1 MKKNYNQSGMTII
14 EVLVSVIIISF
25 VMSLLFVLLLQVQ
38 NANSAAKKKSNL
50 LISQAVITKAIEQD
64 MIEIGVSA
72 VSACTYDDFN
82 MFSNQ
87 IDESEPY
94 ACVRLE
100 FNKTY
105 DINDLGYVMVYKQN
119 ENAYDNATWVVKYA
133 RGYYDNC
140 IMGNSPSDGSSWIES
155 YSVVQ
160 KLNNDVKLG
169 SFVDRVT
176 GATKY
181 VSLNYSAEYDPTEK
195 YSRQKVN
202 SANIVIPI
210 VDSNNY
216 HYDIDLSFS
225 FRLYYPDETDPT
237 KAKQRIDFVC
247 DDKGVDCVCTSS
259 KDENCKKT
267 YSSNLPGRTVS
278 DTDKTYKYTCTA
290 TKKSVSTSMGINK
303 DFLSLTN
310 VNKAGIVPDNV
321 RKITFSNSLD
331 SNGFGGYGIDVSLAQ
346 NKTSILYYEFDDN
359 TNTYDIMISQS
370 GGVTVAGKSM
380 ANMFADC
387 SKLTSINFTNFS
399 SNGIEDMKNLFKNCE
414 KLTNAGLEGFLDL
427 NFDGVRKMSAMFKG
441 CKSLTKSP
449 FRQTSGDAYNL
460 NNLVDAFEMFANSG
474 LTEFIYYK
482 DLWCD
487 NVTSFFSLLSE
498 TNVQTA
504 VFGDATRGVTMNNLN
519 SMARMLYNCHSLT
532 TFKLINCNF
541 PALSTIERICYDNSS
556 TGSVA
561 KSLLGT
567 LNSETHIYSGG
578 GVQFVNLY
586 TPNLEN
592 MSCSF
597 YKSNINEN
605 LNISNWTIVK
615 NYTADSAFDHAN
627 LTEFSFG
634 DETFGTEGHGGPT
647 DASYMFSACPLK
659 KFTNNDERESSLT
672 KTYYM
677 FATSYLN
684 NVVGEFYL
692 PNVTNAGYMFSQAGP
707 GSHGIFNYLK
717 EGSLSKCTYFNNM
730 FYASRYEIIYLDNIN
745 SQVTD
750 VSSIG
755 CVNMFSAST
764 SGSNNLKNVYMR
776 NANFKTKVN
785 MQYFFARNWSLRFV
799 DFDYKNN
806 TWDNNKYYDGTY
818 TYYGMD
824 TPDTSD
830 DTNIDHVA
838 NLENFFDKDYSNAT
852 PSTMDKMFQNC
863 SSLRGLPDNFF
874 SAMNIK
880 SVSICTNMFDG
891 AAIEA
896 ILGDIRNQFGV
907 LLDFTI
913 GTNANLTSMFNDVK
927 NFSYIKFTKLTKAQ
941 TTTSMFKNVG
951 STEGRIIDLT
961 IDLSSVTS
969 GLDTLITNGFNGSK
983 GKVPIKIITKA
994 TQAIACKVYN
1004 TLSTKYPSVTV
1015 TYSDGVS
1022 VLDPTKC

>member
-1 MKKNYNQSGMTII
+1 MKRNYNQSGMTII

-72 VSACTYDDFN
+72 VSACTYEDFN

-94 ACVRLE
+94 ACARLE
-100 FNKTY
+100 FNKSY
-105 DINDLGYVMVYKQN
+105 DINDLGYIMVYKQN

-140 IMGNSPSDGSSWIES
+140 VMGNSPSDGSSWIES

-160 KLNNDVKLG
+160 KLNNDVTLG

-176 GATKY
+176 GKTRY

-225 FRLYYPDETDPT
+225 FRLYYPDETDPA
-237 KAKQRIDFVC
+237 KAKQRVDFVC
-247 DDKGVDCVCTSS
+247 DDEGIDCVCTSS
-259 KDENCKKT
+259 KDENCNKT
-267 YSSNLPGRTVS
+267 YSSNLPGRTKS
-278 DTDKTYKYTCTA
+278 ETDKTYNYTCTA

-303 DFLSLTN
+303 DFLTLSN

-359 TNTYDIMISQS
+359 TDTYDIMIGQS

-387 SKLTSINFTNFS
+387 IRLESINFANFS

-414 KLTNAGLEGFLDL
+414 KLTNGGLQGFLNL

-441 CKSLTKSP
+441 CKRITVSP
-449 FRQTSGDAYNL
+449 FRQSSGDAFNL
-460 NNLVDAFEMFANSG
+460 SSLVDVFEMFSNSG

-487 NVTSFFSLLSE
+487 NVTSFLRLLSDS
-498 TNVQTA
+498 TIQTF
-504 VFGDATRGVTMNNLN
+504 VIGDVSRSVSMNHLN
-519 SMARMLYNCHSLT
+519 SMAHMLDNCNSLT
-532 TFKLINCNF
+532 TFKLINCSF
-541 PALSTIERICYDNSS
+541 PALNTIERICYHVSS
-556 TGSVA
+556 SNVSVMSA
-561 KSLLGT
+561 LGT
-567 LNSETHIYSGG
+567 YNSETHVYSGG
-578 GVQFVNLY
+578 GMQFVNLY

-592 MSCSF
+592 LSYAF
-597 YKSNINEN
+597 YYEKINSS
-605 LNISNWTIVK
+605 LNISNWTIVN
-615 NYTADSAFDHAN
+615 NYNADHMFFGAGLTA
-627 LTEFSFG
+627 FSFG
-634 DETFGTEGHGGPT
+634 DDTFGTEGYGGPYNG
-647 DASYMFSACPLK
+647 SYMFYNCSIK
-659 KFTNNDERESSLT
+659 KLINNDTRVSALINAN
-672 KTYYM
+672 YM
-677 FATSYLN
+677 FYYNYLDTIE
-684 NVVGEFYL
+684 GGFYL
-692 PNVTNAGYMFSQAGP
+692 PNVVDCTSMFSTAGP
-707 GSHGIFNYLK
+707 SYKAVFNYIK
-717 EGSLSKCTYFNNM
+717 EGSLSKCVKFTNM
-730 FYASRYEIIYLDNIN
+730 FFATRYQVVYLDNIN
-745 SQVTD
+745 SEVTD
-750 VSSIG
+750 AQLS
-755 CVNMFSAST
+755 CVNMFAA
-764 SGSNNLKNVYMR
+764 GSSNGKNTLKNVYMR
-776 NANFKTKVN
+776 NANFKARVSMTS
-785 MQYFFARNWSLRFV
+785 MFAYNWSLRFV
-799 DFDYKNN
+799 DFDYVNGA
-806 TWDNNKYYDGTY
+806 WDNNKYYDGTY

-830 DTNIDHVA
+830 DTNIDHIG
-838 NLENFFDKDYSNAT
+838 NFENFFDKDS
-852 PSTMDKMFQNC
+852 STGLPGSMEKMFFNC

-874 SAMNIK
+874 RAMNIK
-880 SVSICTNMFDG
+880 SVYNCNAMFEYAG
-891 AAIEA
+891 IEA
-896 ILGDIRNQFGV
+896 ILGGIRNKFGV
-907 LLDFTI
+907 LLDFDFNSNPT
-913 GTNANLTSMFNDVK
+913 LTYMFHGVD
-927 NFSYIKFTKLTKAQ
+927 NFSYIKLPKLIKSTNLVD
-941 TTTSMFKNVG
+941 MFNNVG
-951 STEGRIIDLT
+951 GNSDRITDLT
-961 IDLSSVTS
+961 IDLSSLTTN
-969 GLDTLITNGFNGSK
+969 LDTFISTGFSGK
-983 GKVPIKIITKA
+983 GQVPIKIITKA
-994 TQAIACKVYN
+994 NQTVACSVYN
-1004 TLSTKYPSVTV
+1004 TLKSKYPSVTV
-1015 TYSDGVS
+1015 TYTDGVS